1 MGCGS
6 WAHYLPWLSLL
17 CLSQGVSP
25 PSPARPPEPR
35 WKSLPKDLQWWKAGT
50 ARPGWRAAWEAR
62 GLSVSPVS
70 VCPPCEQLELRI
82 TPEKRKTNLSPQ
94 TFCEAKIAV
103 SYEPRTHN
111 HFLLTKTQCTE
122 EKPRL
127 RADGWVTPRSHIWSI
142 AEPGSSP
149 GLSTFVRSFQTWVCV
164 RITEGLLKT

>member
-6 WAHYLPWLSLL
+6 WAHYLPWLSLT
-17 CLSQGVSP
+17 CRSQGVSP
-25 PSPARPPEPR
+25 PSPARLPEPSVEKSSQGPPVVEIWYCKTR
-35 WKSLPKDLQWWKAGT
+35 LVGCLGSQGAERFPSLPLPSLWT
-50 ARPGWRAAWEAR
+50 VRAQNHAWETYNKHFT
-62 GLSVSPVS
+62 S
-70 VCPPCEQLELRI
+70 
-82 TPEKRKTNLSPQ
+82 
-94 TFCEAKIAV
+94 FCEAKIAV
-103 SYEPRTHN
+103 SYKPRTHN

-164 RITEGLLKT
+164 RITEGLL